1 MSPEIETPNLII
13 RKARID
19 DANDWSDILY
29 NSIKNTYTR
38 FENVSESI
46 LDFYNKDRLK
56 TQFIEDVISCN
67 SKKSKIELYMLVF
80 DGDSVG
86 ILKIGEP
93 IRLYVDGH
101 NYYRENIDGIGEI
114 KTLHIKEEFRGKG
127 IGSRA
132 IIFAENRLKE
142 LNYKISHIWVKKPNK
157 NAIAF
162 YKKMGFTETNFINP
176 NTSDKIPSIVLEKEI
191 DL

>member
-1 MSPEIETPNLII
+1 MSLQIEAPNLII

-46 LDFYNKDRLK
+46 LDFYNRDRLK
-56 TQFIEDVISCN
+56 TQFLEDIISCN
-67 SKKSKIELYMLVF
+67 SENSKIELYMIVL

-93 IRLYVDGH
+93 IKVYVDGH

-132 IIFAENRLKE
+132 IDFAENRLKE
-142 LNYKISHIWVKKPNK
+142 LNFRMFHIWVKKPNK
-157 NAIAF
+157 NAIDF